1 MPPRAKNEWAKPPND
16 RGKQLFQLV
25 NDLDLVIANGRKDG
39 SHQHPRQMLTQVDY
53 RYNPP
58 RESLIDYAL
67 LPVHLYS
74 ACTSVLNNFHHND
87 YGDANSTG
95 VVKTGHAMTCVTF
108 NDDLVLAHEEE
119 HQKAQDGSDGRKR
132 IVFTD
137 RYELPMHKHVRES
150 YAGISDKEVDNW
162 RLTSFNDAMKLEEEN
177 PQEAVDAAA
186 SSFAEAVLTAARKGL
201 QTKEVDPKKSNPRKR
216 RPAYWNKEIQVLSR
230 RASHARHD
238 LVTAPFTKRACD
250 EIRTTTG

>member
-1 MPPRAKNEWAKPPND
+1 
-16 RGKQLFQLV
+16 
-25 NDLDLVIANGRKDG
+25 
-39 SHQHPRQMLTQVDY
+39 
-53 RYNPP
+53 
-58 RESLIDYAL
+58 
-67 LPVHLYS
+67 
-74 ACTSVLNNFHHND
+74 
-87 YGDANSTG
+87 
-95 VVKTGHAMTCVTF
+95 MTCVTF

-186 SSFAEAVLTAARKGL
+186 SSFAEAVLTAAKAGRLLYKLHTIGVRGGISSL
-201 QTKEVDPKKSNPRKR
+201 GPQERLTRT
-216 RPAYWNKEIQVLSR
+216 PASLGYGS
-230 RASHARHD
+230 SS
-238 LVTAPFTKRACD
+238 
-250 EIRTTTG
+250 